1 MKIIEDKHN
10 IYPMQ
15 VTCKKCNSV
24 IELENGKDILVHKAI
39 ASPMFIYE
47 REPYIYKWMCPL
59 CKEFNN
65 IHR

>member
-10 IYPMQ
+10 KYPMR

-24 IELENGKDILVHKAI
+24 IELENGNDVLVHKAI
-39 ASPMFIYE
+39 ESPMFIYE
-47 REPYIYKWMCPL
+47 REPYIHQWVCPL

-65 IHR
+65 IPR